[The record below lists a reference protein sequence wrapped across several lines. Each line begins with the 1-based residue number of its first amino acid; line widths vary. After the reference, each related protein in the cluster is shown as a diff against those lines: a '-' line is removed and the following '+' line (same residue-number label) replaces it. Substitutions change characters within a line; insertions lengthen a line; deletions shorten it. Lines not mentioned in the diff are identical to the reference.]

1 MNRRYTNNLLG
12 ALALAVTD
20 RVEDSLEHELGAG
33 GNVSPALMSIGT
45 RPGESIDQLARVLGL
60 SHSAAVRLVHRLDDR
75 GWVRRRRGG
84 EDGRTVLLS
93 LTRSGTSAF
102 QRLLNARDETIEG
115 VIDGLTRQEHTTLCD
130 LLTKL
135 LGAIPGSREE
145 ARHVCRLCEHSICR
159 GARCPV
165 GSAV

>member
-1 MNRRYTNNLLG
+1 MNRRYANNLLG

-45 RPGESIDQLARVLGL
+45 RPSESIDQLARVLGL

-84 EDGRTVLLS
+84 EDGRAVLLG

-102 QRLLNARDETIEG
+102 WRLLNARDETIEG
-115 VIDGLTRQEHTTLCD
+115 VIDGLTRQERDTLCD
-130 LLTKL
+130 LLTKM
-135 LGAIPGSREE
+135 LGAIPGSQEE
-145 ARHVCRLCEHSICR
+145 ARHVCRLCEHSICA

>member
-12 ALALAVTD
+12 ALALALAD

-45 RPGESIDQLARVLGL
+45 RPSESIDQLAKVLGL
-60 SHSAAVRLVHRLDDR
+60 SHSAAVRLVHRLDDK
-75 GWVRRRRGG
+75 GWIRRHGG
-84 EDGRTVLLS
+84 EDGRAVLLN

-102 QRLLNARDETIEG
+102 QRLLNARDETIGG
-115 VIDGLTRQEHTTLCD
+115 VTNELTRQEHTTLRD
-130 LLTKL
+130 LLTKM
-135 LGAIPGSREE
+135 LGAIPGSQEE
-145 ARHVCRLCEHSICR
+145 ARHVCRLCEHSICA